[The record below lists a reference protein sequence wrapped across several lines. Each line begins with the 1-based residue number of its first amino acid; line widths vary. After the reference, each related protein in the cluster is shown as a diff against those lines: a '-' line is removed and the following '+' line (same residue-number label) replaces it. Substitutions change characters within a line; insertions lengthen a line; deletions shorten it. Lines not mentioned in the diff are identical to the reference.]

1 MSLSLLTVGLVY
13 ELNAQYVLYQD
24 FNGLNDVT
32 PPMRVI
38 VWVFVVSSIII
49 NSFTLADHLI
59 DLS

>member
-32 PPMRVI
+32 PPNESYSMGFCG
-38 VWVFVVSSIII
+38 FV
-49 NSFTLADHLI
+49 HYY
-59 DLS
+59 